1 MGCFQIDSE
10 AWLRVTLMRT
20 EAVRSQVNSGGQS
33 RLLKPTV
40 RYSAD
45 SRSTS
50 RPSGFQVADFPAAS
64 VDTRLAMTEETRRSM
79 PSQANFLDKTVW
91 ALTKLDEISRPVIY
105 LTKLFIACALGMNL
119 FIFYGLLLRKEII
132 NPLGLGQIPAP
143 LWAVLILLFGLCYI
157 PVHLAT
163 HSAAEIKEL
172 QLSWG
177 ERWAYTIL
185 GLFIA
190 GSWGITGI
198 LFL

>member
-1 MGCFQIDSE
+1 MAQETQRGMS
-10 AWLRVTLMRT
+10 
-20 EAVRSQVNSGGQS
+20 SQ
-33 RLLKPTV
+33 P
-40 RYSAD
+40 
-45 SRSTS
+45 
-50 RPSGFQVADFPAAS
+50 
-64 VDTRLAMTEETRRSM
+64 
-79 PSQANFLDKTVW
+79 NFLDKTVW
-91 ALTKLDEISRPVIY
+91 ALTKLDEISRPAIC
-105 LTKLFIACALGMNL
+105 LTKLFIACAIGMNL
-119 FIFYGLLLRKEII
+119 LVLYRLLVIQNVIDLASF
-132 NPLGLGQIPAP
+132 GQFLVPW
-143 LWAVLILLFGLCYI
+143 WAMLILLFGLCYI

>member
-1 MGCFQIDSE
+1 
-10 AWLRVTLMRT
+10 
-20 EAVRSQVNSGGQS
+20 
-33 RLLKPTV
+33 
-40 RYSAD
+40 
-45 SRSTS
+45 
-50 RPSGFQVADFPAAS
+50 
-64 VDTRLAMTEETRRSM
+64 M
-79 PSQANFLDKTVW
+79 PSQTNFLDKTVW
-91 ALTKLDEISRPVIY
+91 ALTKLDEISRPAIY

-143 LWAVLILLFGLCYI
+143 WWAVLILLFGLCYI

-177 ERWAYTIL
+177 ERWAYTIF